1 LRRAGVKAYPCRHG
15 FLYGLAT
22 ELEFPGVIGV
32 GHDGGV
38 TTGPV
43 PVSPREAEVLAAV
56 GERLSNAE
64 IAAKLYI
71 SVRTVESHVSSLLRK
86 FGVTDRW
93 ALVDR
98 ARLARTDAPGL
109 APGLVVGVP
118 AAWTSFI
125 GRDREREL
133 VLAALADARLVTL
146 VGPGG
151 VGKTR
156 LAAEVAEAAARSL
169 AAGVAFVDLVPVRD
183 GYVAQAVAAT
193 LGLVE
198 GPQQPLESAIA
209 ERFGPGRALLVLD
222 NCEHLLPAVA
232 GFVARLL
239 SACPGTR
246 VLATTRERLGLAG
259 ERLLPIKPLPLT
271 SDAVALFRDRAALV
285 DPDFDADASI
295 LADLCARLDGLPL
308 AIELAAARSAALG
321 VDGLL
326 AAVENTSR
334 LLSGGRGT
342 DQRHQSL
349 HAVIGWS
356 HDLLDEEARMLFRR
370 LAVFAGGFEL
380 DMIVAVSAGDRAVVA
395 DVLGRLVDKSLV
407 IHEPA
412 AGRWRLLDTIRAF
425 AVDQLDT
432 SGERDEIQERHLCW
446 AAATATRLEQALAG
460 ARGGGWRGE
469 FDAVAGDLRAAL
481 ATATDRPG
489 ALPHQLARSLGHL
502 TFTRRFLL
510 ESVDHYRTAAKLA
523 PTAAE
528 AADDLRNAAHVTFVS
543 TTSGPDTFR
552 LLLASAERAGTAGD
566 GNAHAVALCRAVE
579 TAGRYWAVRPPTG
592 SRHEQLRRLLE
603 EASAAGDPQDP
614 LVAAALASAAA
625 WTTRP
630 DTGFPDLELA
640 QTAATAARATGD
652 PVRISAALDAVSFA
666 LLGAGRFREAHQL
679 TQERLALLAT
689 VDQGNPYAAAEIED
703 SFISACLDPLRAGDL
718 PAALSAARRLPAD
731 DLLGSHS
738 YIAMSMQI
746 PPLVLTGDLDTGL
759 RYATRMWD
767 GWERAG
773 RSPSAWMIPA
783 LATAAL
789 AHRLRGDQQRFAVW
803 RARVLEVV
811 GITDPSHELPLA
823 PVAFLDARAAI
834 HTGELA
840 QAAALVDRAF
850 ADFPGTWAQPYAR
863 AVGAELA
870 VVAGLPD
877 ATERLAAATSTTE
890 HNHWAAACLARA
902 TGRLNQD
909 PDAYA
914 AAVAGFERIGASLE
928 RAYTLLLLPARASE
942 GHGDLTARGLPPP
955 PGGGGV

>member
-1 LRRAGVKAYPCRHG
+1 M
-15 FLYGLAT
+15 
-22 ELEFPGVIGV
+22 
-32 GHDGGV
+32 
-38 TTGPV
+38 
-43 PVSPREAEVLAAV
+43 LAAI

-86 FGVTDRW
+86 FGVSDRW

-98 ARLARTDAPGL
+98 ARLAGTDAPGL
-109 APGLVVGVP
+109 VPGAVVGVP

-125 GRDREREL
+125 GRHKEREL
-133 VLAALADARLVTL
+133 VLAALAEARLVTL

-156 LAAEVAEAAARSL
+156 LAAEVVEAAARSL
-169 AAGVAFVDLVPVRD
+169 AAGVAFVDLVPVGD

-193 LGLVE
+193 LGVVE

-209 ERFGPGRALLVLD
+209 ERLGPGRALLVLD
-222 NCEHLLPAVA
+222 NCEHVLPGVA
-232 GFVARLL
+232 GLVARLL

-246 VLATTRERLGLAG
+246 VLATSRERLGITG
-259 ERLLPIKPLPLT
+259 ERLVAIKPLPLA
-271 SDAVALFRDRAALV
+271 SDAVTLFRDRAALV

-295 LADLCARLDGLPL
+295 VADLCARLDGLPL

-321 VDGLL
+321 ADGLL
-326 AAVENTSR
+326 AAVENASR
-334 LLSGGRGT
+334 LLSGGRGP

-349 HAVIGWS
+349 RAVIGWS
-356 HDLLDEEARMLFRR
+356 HDLLDAEAGVLFRR
-370 LAVFAGGFEL
+370 LAVFAGGFDL
-380 DMIVAVSAGDRAVVA
+380 DAVVAVTAGDRAVVA

-425 AVDQLDT
+425 ATDRLDA
-432 SGERDEIQERHLCW
+432 SGERDELQERHLRW
-446 AAATATRLEQALAG
+446 AAATVARLEDTLG
-460 ARGGGWRGE
+460 SARGGAWRGE

-481 ATATDRPG
+481 AAAADRPG

-502 TFTRRFLL
+502 TFARRFLL
-510 ESVDHYRTAAKLA
+510 ESVDHYRTAAELA

-528 AADDLRNAAHVTFVS
+528 AADDLHNAAHVTFVS
-543 TTSGPDTFR
+543 TTSGPETFR
-552 LLLASAERAGTAGD
+552 LLLASAERAGTTGD
-566 GNAHAVALCRAVE
+566 GNTHAVALCRAVE
-579 TAGRYWAVRPPTG
+579 TAGRYQVTSLPAP
-592 SRHEQLRRLLE
+592 SRQEQLRRLLE
-603 EASAAGDPQDP
+603 AASAAGDPQDP
-614 LVAAALASAAA
+614 LVATWLASAAA

-630 DTGFPDLELA
+630 DTGFPDLALA
-640 QTAATAARATGD
+640 QTAAAAARATGD
-652 PVRISAALDAVSFA
+652 PVRISVALDAVSFA
-666 LLGAGRFREAHQL
+666 LLGAGRFQEAHQL
-679 TQERLALLAT
+679 TRERLSLLAT
-689 VDQGNPYAAAEIED
+689 VDQDDPCAAAEIQD
-703 SFISACLDPLRAGDL
+703 SFISACLDALRAGDL
-718 PAALSAARRLPAD
+718 PGALSAARRLPAD

-746 PPLVLTGDLDTGL
+746 PPLVLTGDLDTG
-759 RYATRMWD
+759 REYATRMWD
-767 GWERAG
+767 GWQRAG

-783 LATAAL
+783 VASAAL
-789 AHRLRGDQQRFAVW
+789 AYRLCGDQQHFAVW

-811 GITDPSHELPLA
+811 DITDPSQEPPLA
-823 PVAFLDARAAI
+823 PVAFLEARAAI
-834 HTGELA
+834 HTGELVD
-840 QAAALVDRAF
+840 AATLVDRAF
-850 ADFPGTWAQPYAR
+850 ADFPGTWAHPYAR
-863 AVGAELA
+863 AAGAELA

-928 RAYTLLLLPARASE
+928 RAYTLLLLPARANE
-942 GHGDLTARGLPPP
+942 GHADLTARDLPPP
-955 PGGGGV
+955 LGGGQGSGVLA